1 VNKTRAVPCHT
12 YFSAD
17 RMTMNCW
24 VKDEN
29 KYKNIMYKNVSK
41 KAKNFTIHKQ
51 RKILVTAILF

>member
-1 VNKTRAVPCHT
+1 
-12 YFSAD
+12 
-17 RMTMNCW
+17 MTMNCW